1 MRKTV
6 AIFLTAIAIYAIG
19 IFSCYEFYK
28 PKASD
33 TIQPSHQI
41 AKTIQTQNKQ
51 SQTQFKKL
59 QQDKFSLQKKI
70 LALKTN
76 LQKQDVRVRQLE
88 QNIGDL
94 SYQILDNEQSDT
106 TCLQLAWYTDSVMQ
120 VYHVKDSNYQL
131 QTIYTDSLLCK
142 QDSTIQ
148 LLQNTNIFLNQEL
161 DTLLQSNIVLQKDLK
176 KANKYLVFRKVSN
189 RILQGGMLAIMSVLG
204 YMQLKNL
211 N

>member
-6 AIFLTAIAIYAIG
+6 AIFLTALAIYAIG

-28 PKASD
+28 PKARD
-33 TIQPSHQI
+33 TIQPIHPI
-41 AKTIQTQNKQ
+41 AKTIQTKTKQ
-51 SQTQFKKL
+51 SQTQFQKL
-59 QQDKFSLQKKI
+59 QQEKYSLQKKI
-70 LALKTN
+70 TTLKSN
-76 LQKQDVRVRQLE
+76 LQKQDLRVRQLE
-88 QNIGDL
+88 QSIGDL

-131 QTIYTDSLLCK
+131 QNIYTDSLICK

-148 LLQNTNIFLNQEL
+148 LLQNTNAFLNLEL
-161 DTLLQSNIVLQKDLK
+161 DTLLQNNVVLQKDLK

-189 RILQGGMLAIMSVLG
+189 RILQGGMLASMSVLG